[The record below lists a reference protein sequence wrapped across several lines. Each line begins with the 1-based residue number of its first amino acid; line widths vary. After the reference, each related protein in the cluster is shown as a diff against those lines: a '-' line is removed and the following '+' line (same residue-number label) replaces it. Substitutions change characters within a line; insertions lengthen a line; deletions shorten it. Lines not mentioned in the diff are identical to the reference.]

1 MLSTKCNDKNI
12 FALVD
17 CNNFYVSCERVF
29 NPSLV
34 NQPIVVL
41 SNNDG
46 CIIARSDEVK
56 ALGIPMG
63 APFHH
68 YQHTLLQKGVQIY
81 SSNYQ
86 LYGDMS
92 GRVMDSLKIF
102 SPDVEVYSIDEA
114 FVKFKYSNRRNYYE
128 YSKTIKNSIFQ
139 WTGIPVSIGLAPTK
153 TLAKIANSLAKKSKI
168 NCIYDLSSPSTQ
180 IEVLENIQVE
190 SIWGISKRWGAKLR
204 LIGIGNALQLR
215 NASPHKIRKYL
226 GVVLERIVYELRG
239 VSCLDLDQIQSR
251 KNIMVSRSFGSPINN
266 LIDLEQA
273 ISLYAVRACEKM
285 RSQSSRAQTVYTFLR
300 TNSFSKK
307 NKQYSA
313 GTMSGFSNPC
323 SDTGHIL
330 NLVKKNLSHIYKE
343 GYLYHKGGVMLVD
356 LVPDNIHQRNLF
368 ERYDYQRSD
377 SRMIAVDKINKKF
390 GPGTLFYA
398 AAGLKKD
405 GDWQSRTHHLSPRYT
420 TKWGELPHAY

>member
-46 CIIARSDEVK
+46 CIIARSNEVK
-56 ALGIPMG
+56 DLGIPMG

-128 YSKTIKNSIFQ
+128 YLKTIKNSIFQ

-168 NCIYDLSSPSTQ
+168 DCIYDLSSPSTQ

-190 SIWGISKRWGAKLR
+190 SIWGISRRWGAKLR

-215 NASPHKIRKYL
+215 NASPQKDSKI
-226 GVVLERIVYELRG
+226 LR
-239 VSCLDLDQIQSR
+239 
-251 KNIMVSRSFGSPINN
+251 RSFRENC
-266 LIDLEQA
+266 L
-273 ISLYAVRACEKM
+273 
-285 RSQSSRAQTVYTFLR
+285 
-300 TNSFSKK
+300 
-307 NKQYSA
+307 
-313 GTMSGFSNPC
+313 
-323 SDTGHIL
+323 
-330 NLVKKNLSHIYKE
+330 
-343 GYLYHKGGVMLVD
+343 
-356 LVPDNIHQRNLF
+356 
-368 ERYDYQRSD
+368 
-377 SRMIAVDKINKKF
+377 
-390 GPGTLFYA
+390 
-398 AAGLKKD
+398 
-405 GDWQSRTHHLSPRYT
+405 
-420 TKWGELPHAY
+420 